1 MRLRTRWRDA
11 PDLSPHHGKC
21 SLLASQLC
29 DMQHFKYNATLW
41 IVTHELERSNPGLLC
56 KIFRTKS
63 IVMVMAGKINTF
75 EAEFLSVVAD
85 CDHSDQDEECD
96 QQTQSHPDDTG
107 HGETLCNMISQQDL
121 TLIDFSYLSP
131 AAGLSPCPYQARSQ
145 PWTINT

>member
-1 MRLRTRWRDA
+1 
-11 PDLSPHHGKC
+11 
-21 SLLASQLC
+21 
-29 DMQHFKYNATLW
+29 MQHFKNNATLW
-41 IVTHELERSNPGLLC
+41 IVTHELEKSNPGLLC
-56 KIFRTKS
+56 KIFRNKS
-63 IVMVMAGKINTF
+63 IVMVRAGKIDTF

-85 CDHSDQDEECD
+85 CDYSDQDEECD

-107 HGETLCNMISQQDL
+107 HGETLCNMITVSRDL